1 MTLIEQ
7 LYYGELIPAAHPPL
21 NPDKW
26 RDLIRQVTAA
36 EDALLDGMTDE
47 QRQKYQAYYD
57 SASRHH
63 AEETLDSFTLGFR
76 IGARLMLEV
85 LSESST
91 TQS

>member
-1 MTLIEQ
+1 MNLIEQ

-21 NPDKW
+21 KLEKW
-26 RDLIRQVTAA
+26 RELIRQVTAD

-63 AEETLDSFTLGFR
+63 AEEALDSFTLGFR

-85 LSESST
+85 LAETPSNP
-91 TQS
+91 

>member
-1 MTLIEQ
+1 MSLIEK
-7 LYYGELIPAAHPPL
+7 LFYGELIPAAHPPL

-26 RDLIRQVTAA
+26 RELIHQVTAD

-47 QRQKYQAYYD
+47 QRQKYQTYYT

-85 LSESST
+85 LTESP
-91 TQS
+91 TQ

>member
-1 MTLIEQ
+1 MSLIEK
-7 LYYGELIPAAHPPL
+7 LFYGELIPFEIPPL

-26 RDLIRQVTAA
+26 HELVKQVSLD

-85 LSESST
+85 LAESPSKP
-91 TQS
+91 